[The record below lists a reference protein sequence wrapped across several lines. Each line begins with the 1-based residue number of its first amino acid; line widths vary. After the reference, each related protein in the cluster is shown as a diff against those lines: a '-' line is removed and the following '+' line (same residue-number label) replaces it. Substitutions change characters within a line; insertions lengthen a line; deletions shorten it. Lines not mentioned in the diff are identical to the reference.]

1 MNKKTRI
8 IINLVA
14 SSLLISSLS
23 VIADTKAQKA
33 KEQKAPEVTFK
44 SVMQGLLTN
53 SLAINKGI
61 FLEDFTMI
69 EQAAA
74 HIADHP
80 KPDMAIRK
88 KLMMNLGLEM
98 GTFKSLDNVVHQ
110 SSVDIVSA
118 AKEKNMEKVV
128 KQYHQLIEGC
138 LSCHADF
145 KKRVSEILK

>member
-1 MNKKTRI
+1 MNKKTKI
-8 IINLVA
+8 IINLAA

-23 VIADTKAQKA
+23 VIADTKENKT
-33 KEQKAPEVTFK
+33 PEVTFK
-44 SVMQGLLTN
+44 NVMQGLLTN